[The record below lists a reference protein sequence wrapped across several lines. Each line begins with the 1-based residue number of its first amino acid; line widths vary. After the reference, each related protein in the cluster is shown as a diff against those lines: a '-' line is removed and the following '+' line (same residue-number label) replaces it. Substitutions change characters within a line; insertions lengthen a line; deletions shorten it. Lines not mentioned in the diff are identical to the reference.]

1 MESDNTSC
9 LLLTR
14 LAHNPYIFDFLYSL
28 LIVSR
33 MAQRLQTVER
43 GNHIIAIYPSKA
55 EKFNEAFAFLK
66 EGLQRNEVVV
76 ITTTDLPKNEIRARM
91 RSEWEVDVGELESR
105 GDIIIRTTEEL
116 YFPDGIPNIQRTMAL
131 WSTLVENCL
140 SKGKR
145 GMRVFGDM
153 AAFFRNGFT
162 KELFDYE
169 TSLEQRFNFPA
180 IGICG
185 YDSRDINNNMTS
197 EQIRELKQHH
207 NPVWM
212 EDY

>member
-1 MESDNTSC
+1 
-9 LLLTR
+9 
-14 LAHNPYIFDFLYSL
+14 
-28 LIVSR
+28 

-43 GNHIIAIYPSKA
+43 GNHIIAVYTNKD

-66 EGLQRNEVVV
+66 EGLQRKEVVV
-76 ITTTDLPKNEIRARM
+76 LTTSDLPKDEIRARM
-91 RSEWEVDVGELESR
+91 KSEWGVDVAELESK

-145 GMRVFGDM
+145 GIRVFGDM
-153 AAFFRNGFT
+153 TAFFRKGFT
-162 KELFDYE
+162 KELLDYE
-169 TSLEQRFNFPA
+169 SSLEQRFSFPA
-180 IGICG
+180 IGICA
-185 YDSRDINNNMTS
+185 YDSKDIDNKVTS
-197 EQIRELKQHH
+197 EQIRQLLQHH